1 MDRTQRQT
9 AMGFTDELFPAGTH
23 MCLIYDNEDE
33 RRKVIGKF
41 LNAGLHER
49 EKVAYF
55 ADTLAP
61 DEVEAWLRGMGVE
74 VPKPVNAPAFT
85 ITVAEKTYCPDGKFD
100 PQVMLSTLRAYYK
113 ATMDEGY
120 PGSRVS
126 GEMSWALRGIPGSD
140 RLMEYEALV
149 NDVLVTHPIT
159 AICQYDARRFDGAL
173 VFDVLKVHPMMV
185 VHGRIV
191 RNPYYVR
198 PEEFLKSTQSTQH
211 RG

>member
-1 MDRTQRQT
+1 MDQAKRK
-9 AMGFTDELFPAGTH
+9 AMMGFTDEKFPVGTH

-41 LNAGLHER
+41 LAAGLHER

-55 ADTLAP
+55 ADTVTPA
-61 DEVEAWLRGMGVE
+61 EVEAWLREMGVD
-74 VPKPVNAPAFT
+74 VSKQSNTPAFSV
-85 ITVAEKTYCPDGKFD
+85 TVAEKTYCPGGKFD
-100 PQVMLSTLRAYYK
+100 PEVMLGTLRTYYK
-113 ATMDEGY
+113 TVLEEGY

-149 NDVLVTHPIT
+149 NGVLVTHPIT

-173 VFDVLKVHPMMV
+173 IFDVLKVHPMMI
-185 VHGRIV
+185 VHGQV
-191 RNPYYVR
+191 VKNPYYIK
-198 PEEFLKSTQSTQH
+198 PEEFLKSRQ
-211 RG
+211 